1 MMLYKREGILPESR
15 LKELLHETDD
25 ETSNIGGHK

>member
-1 MMLYKREGILPESR
+1 LPESR

-25 ETSNIGGHK
+25 ETSNTGKHV